1 MIQQKIGPGNHAEK
15 NAEKLAEFLSKEM
28 KGDSVTYFC
37 SNLRLDT
44 LTRILTENKI
54 KVNEVEAY
62 KTMYSSEVVSENIK
76 GVLFFSPSA
85 IESYLQKNTADKV
98 AFCIGPS
105 TAKEAKK
112 YFEKV
117 EVAQLPTV
125 ESVIELVNLHY
136 VQ

>member
-1 MIQQKIGPGNHAEK
+1 
-15 NAEKLAEFLSKEM
+15 
-28 KGDSVTYFC
+28 
-37 SNLRLDT
+37 
-44 LTRILTENKI
+44 
-54 KVNEVEAY
+54 
-62 KTMYSSEVVSENIK
+62 MYSPEVVSKNIK

-98 AFCIGPS
+98 AFCIGAS
-105 TAKEAKK
+105 TKKEAYK

-117 EVAQLPTV
+117 EIAQIPTV